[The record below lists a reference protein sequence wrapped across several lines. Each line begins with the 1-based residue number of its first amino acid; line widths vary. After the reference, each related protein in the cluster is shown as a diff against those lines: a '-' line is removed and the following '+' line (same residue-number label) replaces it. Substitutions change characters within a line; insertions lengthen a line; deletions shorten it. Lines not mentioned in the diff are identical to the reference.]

1 MNTNIEP
8 SITLI
13 LGGARSGK
21 SRFAEELALKWSKN
35 PVYVATS
42 RIWDDDHRARIERH
56 KRDRGAEWETIE
68 EEKYLSQIP
77 VTGRVVVVDCVTL
90 WLTNYFVDAKQ
101 DHEAALD
108 ALRSEFDRTVTL
120 KNHFIFVS
128 NEIGQGVHAH
138 TESGRKFT
146 DAQGFINQHIAA
158 RANRVVL
165 MVAGIPVDV
174 KNEGRKP

>member
-1 MNTNIEP
+1 MNENHEQ

-13 LGGARSGK
+13 IGGARSGK
-21 SRFAEELALKWSKN
+21 SRFAEELALKQTKN

-56 KRDRGAEWETIE
+56 KRDRSPVWQTIE
-68 EEKYLSQIP
+68 EEKHLSQMK

-90 WLTNYFVDAKQ
+90 WLTNFFVDEKQ
-101 DHEAALD
+101 DHEAALN
-108 ALRSEFDRTVTL
+108 AIRSEFDRTVTL
-120 KNHFIFVS
+120 KNHFIFVT

-146 DAQGFINQHIAA
+146 DVQGFINQHIAA

-174 KNEGRKP
+174 KNEGSTL

>member
-1 MNTNIEP
+1 MNTNLEQ

-13 LGGARSGK
+13 IGGARSGK
-21 SRFAEELALKWSKN
+21 SRFAEKLALEWSKD

-42 RIWDDDHRARIERH
+42 RIWDEDHRARIERH
-56 KRDRGAEWETIE
+56 RLDRGPEWQTME
-68 EEKYLSQIP
+68 EEKNLSQIG

-90 WLTNYFVDAKQ
+90 WLTNFFVDSKQ
-101 DHEAALD
+101 DHEVALP
-108 ALRSEFDRTVTL
+108 AIRNEFDRTAKL
-120 KNHFIFVS
+120 KNHFIFVT

-146 DAQGFINQHIAA
+146 DVQGFINQHIAA

-165 MVAGIPVDV
+165 MVAGIPVNV
-174 KNEGRKP
+174 KNEGASS

>member
-1 MNTNIEP
+1 MNTNLEQ

-13 LGGARSGK
+13 IGGARSGK
-21 SRFAEELALKWSKN
+21 SRFAEKLALKWSKN

-56 KRDRGAEWETIE
+56 RLDRGPMWQTIE
-68 EEKYLSQIP
+68 EEKNLSQMR
-77 VTGRVVVVDCVTL
+77 VTGRVVVIDCVTL
-90 WLTNYFVDAKQ
+90 WLTNFFIDEKQ
-101 DHEAALD
+101 DHEAAL
-108 ALRSEFDRTVTL
+108 AAIRREFDRTVELT
-120 KNHFIFVS
+120 NHFIFVT

-146 DAQGFINQHIAA
+146 DVQGFINQHIAA
-158 RANRVVL
+158 RSNRVVL

-174 KNEGRKP
+174 KNEGSTS